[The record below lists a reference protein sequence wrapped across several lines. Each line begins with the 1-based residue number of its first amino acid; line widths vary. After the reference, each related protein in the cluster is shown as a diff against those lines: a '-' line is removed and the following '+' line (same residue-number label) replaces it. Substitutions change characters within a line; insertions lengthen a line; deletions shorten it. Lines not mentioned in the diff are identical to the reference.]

1 MSGDEGGRLAGL
13 LIRRERLRRD
23 WSQAGL
29 CRGVCA
35 VSYLSKIEQGKAE
48 ASPEVIR
55 QLFARLDIVW
65 DTEED
70 ARTRDWIEAGYA
82 KLLGA
87 QWAAFYAWNAALR
100 EREPLLRNGRF
111 AADVLVL
118 GAFAGGR
125 KPVDVGLEPFL
136 DARQLA
142 LQRAMQGRFP
152 EAVSLCPH
160 PFFWLLHGRTLYRT
174 GRYSAALEALQKAY
188 HGAAEAGYA
197 HIMMESRTFTGN
209 CYSDMDDFSRM
220 MEHYAVAG
228 RLAEALGAAETQE
241 VIRYNMAAT
250 QLTLG
255 HAREAYDYYSGRKQH
270 TAMSLHKLAVSC
282 EALGLREEAR
292 AALDAAEDAVN
303 AAEEA
308 LGAAED
314 AADAG
319 ADALGAAEEALGAGT
334 DMAPSLAREIL
345 RLVRYRLDHEDP
357 LSDARYGEKLLSCF
371 ARIRRELP
379 VGYAAFHLPWVL
391 AWHKANRQYKQACA
405 LLEEFSSKRK

>member
-1 MSGDEGGRLAGL
+1 MRSCWARSGPRFMPG
-13 LIRRERLRRD
+13 
-23 WSQAGL
+23 
-29 CRGVCA
+29 
-35 VSYLSKIEQGKAE
+35 
-48 ASPEVIR
+48 
-55 QLFARLDIVW
+55 
-65 DTEED
+65 
-70 ARTRDWIEAGYA
+70 TRP
-82 KLLGA
+82 
-87 QWAAFYAWNAALR
+87 LR

-160 PFFWLLHGRTLYRT
+160 SFFWLLHGRTLYRT

-197 HIMMESRTFTGN
+197 HIMMESRAFTGN
-209 CYSDMDDFSRM
+209 CYSDMGDFSRM

-255 HAREAYDYYSGRKQH
+255 HAGRPTTIIPAESSIPRCRCISWPSPARRWGSGR
-270 TAMSLHKLAVSC
+270 
-282 EALGLREEAR
+282 
-292 AALDAAEDAVN
+292 
-303 AAEEA
+303 
-308 LGAAED
+308 
-314 AADAG
+314 
-319 ADALGAAEEALGAGT
+319 
-334 DMAPSLAREIL
+334 
-345 RLVRYRLDHEDP
+345 
-357 LSDARYGEKLLSCF
+357 
-371 ARIRRELP
+371 RRGP
-379 VGYAAFHLPWVL
+379 RWT
-391 AWHKANRQYKQACA
+391 R
-405 LLEEFSSKRK
+405 RRMR